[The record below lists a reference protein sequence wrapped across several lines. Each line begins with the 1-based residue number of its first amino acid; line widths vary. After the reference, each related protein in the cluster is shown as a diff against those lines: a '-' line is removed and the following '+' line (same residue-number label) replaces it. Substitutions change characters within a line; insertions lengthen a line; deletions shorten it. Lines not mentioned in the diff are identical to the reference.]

1 MLFITPEGEYPRHIG
16 DLKLAHPEWEQGQPL
31 PTGWLQVAYAQS
43 LPSVGEYEII
53 YEAEPSEV
61 DGVLTQTFAVRA
73 MTAEE
78 KEKADAPKTAKQKLL
93 SLGLTEFEIEALV
106 SRMVR

>member
-1 MLFITPEGEYPRHIG
+1 MLLITPEGQYPRHIG

-31 PTGWLQVAYAQS
+31 PTGWQEVAYAQD
-43 LPSVGEYEII
+43 LPSRGEYEIV
-53 YEAEPSEV
+53 YETEPSEI

-78 KEKADAPKTAKQKLL
+78 KERADAPKTAKQKLMD
-93 SLGLTEFEIEALV
+93 LGLTELEVEALV
-106 SRMVR
+106 SRMP

>member
-1 MLFITPEGEYPRHIG
+1 MLLITPEGEYPRHIG

-31 PTGWLQVAYAQS
+31 PAGWQEVAYAQG
-43 LPSVGEYEII
+43 LPSRGEYEIV
-53 YEAEPSEV
+53 YETEPSEV
-61 DGVLTQTFAVRA
+61 DGVLKQTFAVRA

-78 KEKADAPKTAKQKLL
+78 KERTDAPKTAKQKLMD
-93 SLGLTEFEIEALV
+93 LGLTELEIEALV